1 VEVAVRHI
9 DHLVTA
15 GNHSTTITL
24 AFAEAIRDAGE
35 ASLRTCF
42 FMLMPD
48 YVMADGSLRNAFAHM
63 RQGARAVQ
71 AGNFQVLRR
80 RALPWLEEHVT
91 AVQGPA
97 AIPARTLVRF
107 GLEHLHP
114 ATVANIVTLPY
125 DHNIH
130 TNRLFWRVDD
140 ATLLGRFYLAH
151 PLCVRPEVTDFKIGA
166 SFDYSFIPEMCPS
179 GRTVTLTDSD
189 EYLVV
194 EVQPGGHESN
204 MLVFGPLVPRVLAR
218 SLSEWT
224 TRAHRDN
231 VAHRMVFHARD
242 APAELDAV
250 VVESDR
256 LVDQIG
262 RRLRRRPRPH
272 RGHRYW
278 VGAIG
283 AYYELR
289 GRRLPSGALDYVHGV
304 PVGLRRL
311 TWWYRGGRYVL
322 LGRPPDVYPW
332 DPDWPDHRLVIDEI
346 ESLLRDTDGEVL
358 LVSDQPTL
366 YTTWADGER
375 VRRMRCAALLQGL
388 EDLPA
393 GTPGTAG
400 GCLLEVTDLEA
411 RHTAELVDRVARRV
425 KPGGRIVVVPRV
437 GHDNVT
443 HLVGL
448 DRPGVAMVRIVFVP
462 DFLGRRLAAR
472 GVGILYRSVREV
484 PVAGLVAGVLL
495 AAPVLLLSSLA
506 NLLSLV
512 RARRRR
518 PSTLAS
524 SFIAVLERT
533 DGAPPCA

>member
-1 VEVAVRHI
+1 
-9 DHLVTA
+9 
-15 GNHSTTITL
+15 
-24 AFAEAIRDAGE
+24 
-35 ASLRTCF
+35 
-42 FMLMPD
+42 
-48 YVMADGSLRNAFAHM
+48 
-63 RQGARAVQ
+63 
-71 AGNFQVLRR
+71 
-80 RALPWLEEHVT
+80 
-91 AVQGPA
+91 
-97 AIPARTLVRF
+97 
-107 GLEHLHP
+107 
-114 ATVANIVTLPY
+114 
-125 DHNIH
+125 
-130 TNRLFWRVDD
+130 
-140 ATLLGRFYLAH
+140 
-151 PLCVRPEVTDFKIGA
+151 
-166 SFDYSFIPEMCPS
+166 
-179 GRTVTLTDSD
+179 
-189 EYLVV
+189 
-194 EVQPGGHESN
+194 
-204 MLVFGPLVPRVLAR
+204 
-218 SLSEWT
+218 
-224 TRAHRDN
+224 
-231 VAHRMVFHARD
+231 
-242 APAELDAV
+242 
-250 VVESDR
+250 
-256 LVDQIG
+256 
-262 RRLRRRPRPH
+262 
-272 RGHRYW
+272 
-278 VGAIG
+278 
-283 AYYELR
+283 
-289 GRRLPSGALDYVHGV
+289 V

-425 KPGGRIVVVPRV
+425 KPGGRIVVVPWV